1 MSLIDSHGRQIRKI
15 RVSLTDKCNLRCQ
28 YCMPVDSQF
37 MPESHY
43 LSVPEIQM
51 ILSEL
56 KELGLREVRLTG
68 GEPLMRK
75 NFSEICDV
83 IGSLGFAKV
92 GLTTNAILLDRHLDT
107 LKQNKIESINVSLD
121 SLNPE
126 HFAQITHGNQ
136 LHKVLHNIRL
146 AVAAGFHVK
155 INTVAI
161 RGFIENEIFD
171 FIEFSKNENVEVR
184 FLELMRIG
192 YAVEK
197 QNQDYIS
204 AHELIQKIESRY
216 PMQKLQSAKD
226 STSFNFLVDQNAR
239 IGVIASESQPFCGH
253 CSRWRLSAN
262 GILRACLLK
271 DDGISVKST
280 TPEER
285 LMIFQKLLGMK
296 PYLRPKE
303 VHHAMNEI
311 GG

>member
-1 MSLIDSHGRQIRKI
+1 MNLIDSHGRQIRKI

-28 YCMPVDSQF
+28 YCMPLDAKF
-37 MPESHY
+37 MNENLY
-43 LSVPEIQM
+43 LSAHEYQT
-51 ILSEL
+51 ILAEL
-56 KELGLREVRLTG
+56 QELGLREVRLTG

-75 NFSEICDV
+75 NFAEICNA
-83 IGSLGFAKV
+83 IGSLGFEKV
-92 GLTTNAILLDRHLDT
+92 GLTTNAILLDHHLDT
-107 LKQNKIESINVSLD
+107 LKKNKIESINVSLD

-126 HFAQITHGNQ
+126 HFSQITHGNQ
-136 LHKVLHNIRL
+136 LHKVIHNIRL

-204 AHELIQKIESRY
+204 AQELIEKIESRY
-216 PMQKLQSAKD
+216 PMKKLLSAKD
-226 STSFNFLVDQNAR
+226 STSFNYLVDQNAR
-239 IGVIASESQPFCGH
+239 IGFIASESQPFCGH

-285 LMIFQKLLGMK
+285 LMIFQKVLGMK